1 MAAKLKGGKTNEK
14 LTNWIWLGI
23 SLLCALAL
31 WTLLSV
37 LPATA
42 RSFPNIF
49 VVFKQIGV
57 MIQRG
62 VLWKDISSSL
72 LSVSAR
78 FTFISASTVS
88 MVIFNY
94 AAIISHIIF
103 LVNIKFYSFIINLN
117 L

>member
-72 LSVSAR
+72 CKCWICPWFCHCTSIGYS
-78 FTFISASTVS
+78 
-88 MVIFNY
+88 Y
-94 AAIISHIIF
+94 G
-103 LVNIKFYSFIINLN
+103 LV
-117 L
+117 

>member
-49 VVFKQIGV
+49 VVFK
-57 MIQRG
+57 
-62 VLWKDISSSL
+62 
-72 LSVSAR
+72 
-78 FTFISASTVS
+78 
-88 MVIFNY
+88 
-94 AAIISHIIF
+94 
-103 LVNIKFYSFIINLN
+103 
-117 L
+117 

>member
-57 MIQRG
+57 MIQRR
-62 VLWKDISSSL
+62 SL
-72 LSVSAR
+72 EGYFFFSYLCKCWICSWFCHCTS
-78 FTFISASTVS
+78 IGYS
-88 MVIFNY
+88 Y
-94 AAIISHIIF
+94 G
-103 LVNIKFYSFIINLN
+103 LV
-117 L
+117 